1 MNERD
6 IPQYQIADQVNVD
19 PSTISRE
26 LNRNASRDGYDPD
39 DAHRQAEQ
47 RQQDKNRT
55 RIDQD
60 DWDQVEKLLQLDWSP
75 EQIAGRLDKN
85 GKLDISHEWIYQHV
99 WQDKNEGGTLY
110 ENLRLGRENR
120 KAYGTRNSHTTIK
133 NRTSIEERPDVVDD
147 RKRVGDWETDLII
160 GKGHSGALVTLV
172 ERKTRFVMI
181 GHVKRK
187 TADAVRQKQVEL
199 LSPLKDDVHTMT
211 QDNGGERIETR
222 KAVNRM
228 YFDADITKKELVETF
243 DVSTNFVMKW
253 TQTPDQNFEEDD
265 RGWEKGRRRNWDQ
278 EVVHR
283 IKQIRQELEGDP
295 YETFW
300 GPSAIEVVYRKRFP
314 HLKVP
319 PSRIIRCD

>member
-1 MNERD
+1 MSYSQLTRKKRYEISALNERN
-6 IPQYQIADQVNVD
+6 IPQYQIANQVNVD

-26 LNRNASRDGYDPD
+26 LNRNASQDGYDPD

-47 RQQDKNRT
+47 RQQDKNRSH
-55 RIDQD
+55 IDQD

-133 NRTSIEERPDVVDD
+133 NRTSIEQRPDVVDD
-147 RKRVGDWETDLII
+147 RKRVGDWEADLII

-187 TADAVRQKQVEL
+187 TADAVRQKQVEM

-211 QDNGGERIETR
+211 QDNGGEFAQHQKTAKQLEMDTYFAHPYSSWERG
-222 KAVNRM
+222 AVENM
-228 YFDADITKKELVETF
+228 NGL
-243 DVSTNFVMKW
+243 
-253 TQTPDQNFEEDD
+253 
-265 RGWEKGRRRNWDQ
+265 
-278 EVVHR
+278 
-283 IKQIRQELEGDP
+283 IRQYYPKGSSFKEVDRKQLLRYQMKLNHRP
-295 YETFW
+295 RKCLNWKTPFNAFYEQ
-300 GPSAIEVVYRKRFP
+300 
-314 HLKVP
+314 
-319 PSRIIRCD
+319 